1 MARTKQTADPTRLR
15 LREEASTPPRERY
28 SSTASAVDEE
38 FAELFQEID
47 EYVEAGEQAASSSE
61 GTASQAVG
69 EPSVAPLSSAAEE
82 QEAAP
87 QLIKPRGREEA
98 QLLPSEIHPD
108 VGWMRWLD
116 RHGAKMR
123 DDLCVGEG
131 YQMRVPAGLDST
143 VSLLAEGEF
152 PVYAASIK
160 LGMRFP
166 PHPFVVEVLDGFNI
180 GVAQLTPNSWAD
192 IFGYIAK
199 CALND
204 VEPSFNAFLH
214 LVSLSRSPSAAKG
227 WFNLSS
233 RGTYQTV
240 VGKLSKWHMWRKRWV
255 VFYTDDQEMY
265 ERMSRW
271 NCDANFMDR
280 DEPLPPLTAEEWD
293 QIMVLFRANTY
304 HLTVDK
310 SFHVP
315 AEWLPHISQFRNEA
329 FLAAVGLG
337 YSMTRGC
344 MPIYVPFRVGLFI
357 FSNFGFLLF
366 TEEGMS
372 KLSAADIGKGDM
384 TDWMADIYEAKMQ
397 KAKAEL
403 EEKQAKDAAR
413 ASGKKKGTTLSQL
426 KKRAVPAGSET
437 PSTFKKPKPLP
448 RRLVKKDESKVAEG
462 GCPDDEEMG
471 VDKPSLVVDLVEDPL
486 SGIPADVRSQIPA
499 EVARRAR
506 SSGAKDKGKDAA
518 AAEDENVPAT
528 PHYSSKDRVAICRKV
543 FKAVPAEYVA
553 SLPGRKTDAQFGAIQ
568 ATLLDL
574 FCRMEFC
581 KSWKTRTAEELKAQ
595 VAESTHHGDYAFK
608 SIEEV
613 RLQMQTTIDLQA
625 KEVAALRSDKAEL
638 LKKILAQ
645 DKDMV
650 AMVEEAK
657 TAAAEIRA
665 LQDQLRE
672 YPQVKEAAEEAEHL
686 RGELETARSQVRTLR
701 ERLLESYDQGEQATK
716 DAVKHAWESHMSEY
730 DLGWFQRR
738 MEHSAAVLA
747 AERLGQPPPEFVSSD
762 DEDDAAAP

>member
-1 MARTKQTADPTRLR
+1 MLILENLKGMGGLGIRNVAMFNRAMLYKYAWRCDKQKQDLLSRLYSAKYGILLLQAGGKGVSKPHWSWGFKGMCRVATEFHKETR
-15 LREEASTPPRERY
+15 
-28 SSTASAVDEE
+28 
-38 FAELFQEID
+38 
-47 EYVEAGEQAASSSE
+47 
-61 GTASQAVG
+61 
-69 EPSVAPLSSAAEE
+69 
-82 QEAAP
+82 
-87 QLIKPRGREEA
+87 
-98 QLLPSEIHPD
+98 
-108 VGWMRWLD
+108 M
-116 RHGAKMR
+116 
-123 DDLCVGEG
+123 
-131 YQMRVPAGLDST
+131 
-143 VSLLAEGEF
+143 
-152 PVYAASIK
+152 K
-160 LGMRFP
+160 LGTSRDINTTGDKW
-166 PHPFVVEVLDGFNI
+166 VNNSEV
-180 GVAQLTPNSWAD
+180 
-192 IFGYIAK
+192 
-199 CALND
+199 
-204 VEPSFNAFLH
+204 SF
-214 LVSLSRSPSAAKG
+214 K
-227 WFNLSS
+227 
-233 RGTYQTV
+233 
-240 VGKLSKWHMWRKRWV
+240 
-255 VFYTDDQEMY
+255 
-265 ERMSRW
+265 
-271 NCDANFMDR
+271 
-280 DEPLPPLTAEEWD
+280 
-293 QIMVLFRANTY
+293 ANTSVQTRCSKILNTY
-304 HLTVDK
+304 IPETRREDEQRWSFTK
-310 SFHVP
+310 SGNYSVK
-315 AEWLPHISQFRNEA
+315 S
-329 FLAAVGLG
+329 G
-337 YSMTRGC
+337 Y
-344 MPIYVPFRVGLFI
+344 
-357 FSNFGFLLF
+357 GFLVMGSDDHRRYQDDK
-366 TEEGMS
+366 EGMS
-372 KLSAADIGKGDM
+372 KLSVADTGK
-384 TDWMADIYEAKMQ
+384 
-397 KAKAEL
+397 
-403 EEKQAKDAAR
+403 AKDAAR

-471 VDKPSLVVDLVEDPL
+471 VDKPSLVVDLVSKSRSGGHPDELEDPL

>member
-1 MARTKQTADPTRLR
+1 
-15 LREEASTPPRERY
+15 
-28 SSTASAVDEE
+28 
-38 FAELFQEID
+38 
-47 EYVEAGEQAASSSE
+47 
-61 GTASQAVG
+61 
-69 EPSVAPLSSAAEE
+69 
-82 QEAAP
+82 
-87 QLIKPRGREEA
+87 
-98 QLLPSEIHPD
+98 
-108 VGWMRWLD
+108 
-116 RHGAKMR
+116 
-123 DDLCVGEG
+123 
-131 YQMRVPAGLDST
+131 MRVPAGLDST

>member
-1 MARTKQTADPTRLR
+1 
-15 LREEASTPPRERY
+15 
-28 SSTASAVDEE
+28 
-38 FAELFQEID
+38 
-47 EYVEAGEQAASSSE
+47 
-61 GTASQAVG
+61 
-69 EPSVAPLSSAAEE
+69 
-82 QEAAP
+82 
-87 QLIKPRGREEA
+87 
-98 QLLPSEIHPD
+98 
-108 VGWMRWLD
+108 MRWLD

-271 NCDANFMDR
+271 NCNANFMDR

-344 MPIYVPFRVGLFI
+344 MPIYVPLCLGLI
-357 FSNFGFLLF
+357 HFSNFGFLLF
-366 TEEGMS
+366 SEEGMS
-372 KLSAADIGKGDM
+372 KLSAADTGKGDM

-471 VDKPSLVVDLVEDPL
+471 VDKPSLVVDLVSNSRSGGHPDELEDPL

-506 SSGAKDKGKDAA
+506 SSGGKYYSNVVQTYRASSGSSSYSPRHPKAVVFPIAKDKGKDAA

-672 YPQVKEAAEEAEHL
+672 YPQIKE
-686 RGELETARSQVRTLR
+686 ETAHERSQKYKEEKSV
-701 ERLLESYDQGEQATK
+701 
-716 DAVKHAWESHMSEY
+716 
-730 DLGWFQRR
+730 F
-738 MEHSAAVLA
+738 
-747 AERLGQPPPEFVSSD
+747 
-762 DEDDAAAP
+762 

>member
-1 MARTKQTADPTRLR
+1 
-15 LREEASTPPRERY
+15 
-28 SSTASAVDEE
+28 
-38 FAELFQEID
+38 
-47 EYVEAGEQAASSSE
+47 
-61 GTASQAVG
+61 
-69 EPSVAPLSSAAEE
+69 
-82 QEAAP
+82 
-87 QLIKPRGREEA
+87 
-98 QLLPSEIHPD
+98 
-108 VGWMRWLD
+108 
-116 RHGAKMR
+116 
-123 DDLCVGEG
+123 
-131 YQMRVPAGLDST
+131 
-143 VSLLAEGEF
+143 
-152 PVYAASIK
+152 
-160 LGMRFP
+160 
-166 PHPFVVEVLDGFNI
+166 
-180 GVAQLTPNSWAD
+180 
-192 IFGYIAK
+192 
-199 CALND
+199 
-204 VEPSFNAFLH
+204 
-214 LVSLSRSPSAAKG
+214 
-227 WFNLSS
+227 
-233 RGTYQTV
+233 
-240 VGKLSKWHMWRKRWV
+240 
-255 VFYTDDQEMY
+255 
-265 ERMSRW
+265 
-271 NCDANFMDR
+271 
-280 DEPLPPLTAEEWD
+280 
-293 QIMVLFRANTY
+293 
-304 HLTVDK
+304 
-310 SFHVP
+310 
-315 AEWLPHISQFRNEA
+315 
-329 FLAAVGLG
+329 
-337 YSMTRGC
+337 
-344 MPIYVPFRVGLFI
+344 
-357 FSNFGFLLF
+357 
-366 TEEGMS
+366 
-372 KLSAADIGKGDM
+372 
-384 TDWMADIYEAKMQ
+384 
-397 KAKAEL
+397 
-403 EEKQAKDAAR
+403 
-413 ASGKKKGTTLSQL
+413 
-426 KKRAVPAGSET
+426 
-437 PSTFKKPKPLP
+437 
-448 RRLVKKDESKVAEG
+448 
-462 GCPDDEEMG
+462 MG
-471 VDKPSLVVDLVEDPL
+471 VDKPSLVVDLVSKSRSGGHPDELEDPL

-657 TAAAEIRA
+657 TAAAEM
-665 LQDQLRE
+665 RE

-747 AERLGQPPPEFVSSD
+747 AERLGQPPPEFISSD

>member
-1 MARTKQTADPTRLR
+1 
-15 LREEASTPPRERY
+15 
-28 SSTASAVDEE
+28 
-38 FAELFQEID
+38 
-47 EYVEAGEQAASSSE
+47 
-61 GTASQAVG
+61 
-69 EPSVAPLSSAAEE
+69 
-82 QEAAP
+82 
-87 QLIKPRGREEA
+87 
-98 QLLPSEIHPD
+98 
-108 VGWMRWLD
+108 
-116 RHGAKMR
+116 
-123 DDLCVGEG
+123 
-131 YQMRVPAGLDST
+131 
-143 VSLLAEGEF
+143 
-152 PVYAASIK
+152 
-160 LGMRFP
+160 
-166 PHPFVVEVLDGFNI
+166 
-180 GVAQLTPNSWAD
+180 
-192 IFGYIAK
+192 
-199 CALND
+199 
-204 VEPSFNAFLH
+204 
-214 LVSLSRSPSAAKG
+214 
-227 WFNLSS
+227 
-233 RGTYQTV
+233 
-240 VGKLSKWHMWRKRWV
+240 
-255 VFYTDDQEMY
+255 
-265 ERMSRW
+265 
-271 NCDANFMDR
+271 
-280 DEPLPPLTAEEWD
+280 
-293 QIMVLFRANTY
+293 
-304 HLTVDK
+304 
-310 SFHVP
+310 
-315 AEWLPHISQFRNEA
+315 
-329 FLAAVGLG
+329 
-337 YSMTRGC
+337 
-344 MPIYVPFRVGLFI
+344 
-357 FSNFGFLLF
+357 
-366 TEEGMS
+366 MS
-372 KLSAADIGKGDM
+372 KLSAADTGKGDM

-471 VDKPSLVVDLVEDPL
+471 VDKPSLVVDLVSKSRSGGHPDELEDPL

-518 AAEDENVPAT
+518 AADDENVPAT

-581 KSWKTRTAEELKAQ
+581 KSWNTRTAEELKAQ

-657 TAAAEIRA
+657 TAAAEIRT

-730 DLGWFQRR
+730 DLVWFQRR
-738 MEHSAAVLA
+738 MEHSSAVLA

>member
-1 MARTKQTADPTRLR
+1 MARTKQKADPTRLR

-28 SSTASAVDEE
+28 SSTAPAAD
-38 FAELFQEID
+38 AEYADLFQEID
-47 EYVEAGEQAASSSE
+47 EYVEAEEEQTASSSG
-61 GTASQAVG
+61 GTASQVVG
-69 EPSVAPLSSAAEE
+69 ESSVAPLPSAAEE
-82 QEAAP
+82 QEVAP
-87 QLIKPRGREEA
+87 QPIRPIGREEA

-108 VGWMRWLD
+108 IGWMRWLD

-152 PVYAASIK
+152 PVYAAAIK

-199 CALND
+199 CALNN

-233 RGTYQTV
+233 RGTYQIV

-265 ERMSRW
+265 DRMSRW
-271 NCDANFMDR
+271 NRKANYMDR

-293 QIMVLFRANTY
+293 QIMVLFKANTH

-310 SFHVP
+310 TFHVP

-344 MPIYVPFRVGLFI
+344 MPNCVPFRVGLFL
-357 FSNFGFLLF
+357 FL
-366 TEEGMS
+366 TM
-372 KLSAADIGKGDM
+372 
-384 TDWMADIYEAKMQ
+384 
-397 KAKAEL
+397 
-403 EEKQAKDAAR
+403 QAKDAAK

-426 KKRAVPAGSET
+426 KKRAAPADSKT
-437 PSTFKKPKPLP
+437 PSTFKKPRPKP
-448 RRLVKKDESKVAEG
+448 RRLVKKDESLAAEG
-462 GCPDDEEMG
+462 GHPNDDELG
-471 VDKPSLVVDLVEDPL
+471 VEKPSSVVDLVSRSKSGGHPDEPEDPF
-486 SGIPADVRSQIPA
+486 SGIPANVRSQIPA

-506 SSGAKDKGKDAA
+506 SSGAKDKGKEAA
-518 AAEDENVPAT
+518 VAVDEDIPAT
-528 PHYSSKDRVAICRKV
+528 SQYSARDRATIYRKV

-553 SLPGRKTDAQFGAIQ
+553 SLPGRKTDTQFGAIQ

-581 KSWKTRTAEELKAQ
+581 KSWKTRTAKELKAQ
-595 VAESTHHGDYAFK
+595 VAESTHHCDYAFK

-613 RLQMQTTIDLQA
+613 RLQMQTTIDLRA
-625 KEVAALRSDKAEL
+625 KEVASLRSDKAEL
-638 LKKILAQ
+638 LKKVLAQ

-657 TAAAEIRA
+657 AAVAEIRT

-672 YPQVKEAAEEAEHL
+672 YPQVKEAAEEAEQL

-701 ERLLESYDQGEQATK
+701 ERLLESYDQGEQAAK
-716 DAVKHAWESHMSEY
+716 DAVKHAWESHMLEY
-730 DLGWFQRR
+730 DLAWFQR
-738 MEHSAAVLA
+738 
-747 AERLGQPPPEFVSSD
+747 
-762 DEDDAAAP
+762 